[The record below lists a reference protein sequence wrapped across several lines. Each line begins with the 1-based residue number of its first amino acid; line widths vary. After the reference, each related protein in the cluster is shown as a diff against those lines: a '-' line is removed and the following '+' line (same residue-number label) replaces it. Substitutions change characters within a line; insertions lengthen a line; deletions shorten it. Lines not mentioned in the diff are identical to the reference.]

1 MKNGLISPEPGTPRH
16 ETIRKH
22 VFLQKKKN
30 SRRSLLWQKKNPQ
43 NRHSFSGPML
53 SPQQPFKR
61 GFLLTMTRKFYGT
74 SGVGIHVGRGRMG
87 GASSRASKPTLGGL
101 KPPNLSRFLGLTH
114 STTNSNWD
122 LAVSLS
128 MNSQIRVKLG
138 PEPNTATN
146 PRNPNME
153 CSTFSFRTNSRFRP
167 YPRTSELSLTPQFWS
182 LCLGFR
188 PNFGGRP
195 LTLSLD
201 FNLKPLKPWVWHD
214 TPNPKATELK
224 TMNSDNVTQFQSH
237 VAENTILG
245 DTLPKNK
252 NMGCRSVI
260 QYVDA

>member
-1 MKNGLISPEPGTPRH
+1 MNPGLDLKLSFQNYNQNSPSKVRPCKP
-16 ETIRKH
+16 ILSCAL
-22 VFLQKKKN
+22 LQA
-30 SRRSLLWQKKNPQ
+30 LL
-43 NRHSFSGPML
+43 
-53 SPQQPFKR
+53 
-61 GFLLTMTRKFYGT
+61 
-74 SGVGIHVGRGRMG
+74 V
-87 GASSRASKPTLGGL
+87 
-101 KPPNLSRFLGLTH
+101 
-114 STTNSNWD
+114 
-122 LAVSLS
+122 
-128 MNSQIRVKLG
+128 VKLG
-138 PEPNTATN
+138 PEPNIATN

-182 LCLGFR
+182 LRLGFR

-224 TMNSDNVTQFQSH
+224 TVNSENVTQFQSH

-260 QYVDA
+260 RYIDAWYFHFVLCWAKKRTHTQI